1 MDLINL
7 LSGVAP
13 NIVAGLLGPE
23 AGKVTQVLSNALLGK
38 PNAPMDELMA
48 AVQSATPEQLAAL
61 EMAAIQDK
69 ADARAMQK
77 AAIAS
82 GDKFVAHFIYW
93 FAWFWSL
100 ASVAYFFFVTFG
112 GVTETGQHFADVIL
126 GFLLGTIV
134 ATMIGFFYGS
144 ADKDGKK

>member
-1 MDLINL
+1 MDLISILGNI
-7 LSGVAP
+7 AP
-13 NIVAGLLGPE
+13 NIAAGLLGPE
-23 AGKVTQVLSNALLGK
+23 AGKITQVLSNALLGK
-38 PNAPMDELMA
+38 ADAPIDELIT
-48 AVQSATPEQLAAL
+48 AVQGATPEQIAAI
-61 EMAAIQDK
+61 EMAIIQDK

-144 ADKDGKK
+144 ADKKK